1 MVGVGEHGAHR
12 SDDSHAVKRD
22 LDMRRRVGGSEQQV
36 HALRLE
42 PFVRL
47 QQDARAGAVQVV
59 DAPEIQHHVPHPGG
73 ERGIDPLGERFGR
86 AEEYRPF
93 ELEQHDAAAVRVEQG
108 GFRGGA
114 RAARTHLV
122 AVLLAAHDRAAHA
135 QHEQHHRHADAD
147 QHGDRD
153 VAGDRGHRDREDHRE
168 IERGRVPVRPVP
180 REHLAHELQRP
191 PVDELHPR
199 DDEDGADH
207 DERQL
212 GELRRERGDDGE
224 NDRAMDEKD
233 QRSARAGL
241 VARGRWA
248 HADAAADAAQER
260 RDQVRAA
267 DQAQHAVRRGALAGH
282 AFNDARADKR
292 VERGHDRQAEGEK
305 KESRQHVDRGAVNGE
320 RQHGA
325 EVIPVRAAPGDG
337 AYGRPELRLQPGGD
351 EQVVR
356 ERAKEQAE
364 QRRGQVPRHA
374 AADPDDRDRGRAQR
388 QVEQLYVWER
398 RVKRPQRQPVRQP
411 EHDVQLRIED
421 QQRGGILE
429 ARHDR

>member
-1 MVGVGEHGAHR
+1 MPARGDRKLRARAAADDDVELVSGGAFAEQDFAGGVLAPLEQRAKLLAFLRREAREQAELLERVFAARRFGGSQLPDQIVLGPLERVVGVGELGAHR
-12 SDDSHAVKRD
+12 GDDSHSAKHD
-22 LDMRRRVGGSEQQV
+22 LDMRRGVDGSEQQV
-36 HALRLE
+36 RALRLE

-153 VAGDRGHRDREDHRE
+153 VAGDCGPRDREDHRE

-224 NDRAMDEKD
+224 NHHAMDEKD

-267 DQAQHAVRRGALAGH
+267 DQAQHAVRRGALAGD
-282 AFNDARADKR
+282 AFDDARADKR
-292 VERGHDRQAEGEK
+292 VERGDDRQAEGKK
-305 KESRQHVDRGAVNGE
+305 KEGRQHVDRGAVNGE

-337 AYGRPELRLQPGGD
+337 A
-351 EQVVR
+351 
-356 ERAKEQAE
+356 
-364 QRRGQVPRHA
+364 
-374 AADPDDRDRGRAQR
+374 
-388 QVEQLYVWER
+388 
-398 RVKRPQRQPVRQP
+398 
-411 EHDVQLRIED
+411 
-421 QQRGGILE
+421 
-429 ARHDR
+429 